1 MALHVVGRASHQQP
15 CLRGLSA
22 EGNGDAVGIIVEQRG
37 VDDVPALARGA
48 EGDASHR
55 ELSILDHRA
64 EHAVVDVGLVVRMA
78 PLANALQRNLQ
89 RGIGRT
95 GRTILLVED
104 VGHVG
109 IEELV
114 DALGLVH
121 VLHLNDLV
129 QCLCTLD
136 VAILSLAHVQ
146 PQHHLQGLAESL
158 VDDEAQRTVLAREL
172 IVDIGRVDAA
182 TVPVLR
188 ESRAQDALPV
198 ERLRNDA
205 KEALQQRSGRD
216 AYAVAKVAI
225 ALATRSIVVAH
236 LSEVGR
242 RLSVVHLV

>member
-22 EGNGDAVGIIVEQRG
+22 EGNGDAVRIIVEQRG

-48 EGDASHR
+48 EGDASHG

-64 EHAVVDVGLVVRMA
+64 EHAVVDVGLIVRMA

-121 VLHLNDLV
+121 VLHLDDLV
-129 QCLCTLD
+129 QCLAALD
-136 VAILSLAHVQ
+136 VAILPLAHVQ

-188 ESRAQDALPV
+188 ESRAQDALSV
-198 ERLRNDA
+198 ECLWNDA